1 MSKYRKKP
9 IVIEAIQ
16 LTEDL
21 FWQVQESKKGV
32 FDKFHFSGSWHPI
45 NKTIGNA
52 YILITIL
59 EGTMRA
65 ELNDWIICG
74 VNGEFYPC
82 KDEIFEKTYQPAGES
97 EEQSGERLVQIKQL
111 LSNNDFLRRDL
122 AEKDKEIAE
131 LKAWKESAMSATQ
144 LGCHEKQM
152 PG

>member
-1 MSKYRKKP
+1 MKP
-9 IVIEAIQ
+9 EIKNKIIGEANWRSTNGHGGVDDITRDNFIQ
-16 LTEDL
+16 
-21 FWQVQESKKGV
+21 
-32 FDKFHFSGSWHPI
+32 
-45 NKTIGNA
+45 A
-52 YILITIL
+52 
-59 EGTMRA
+59 A
-65 ELNDWIICG
+65 EYGYSL
-74 VNGEFYPC
+74 
-82 KDEIFEKTYQPAGES
+82 AS